1 MKLFYILIILIF
13 FQNCSFD
20 NKTGIWKNEN
30 NITKNENEIFSE
42 FKKLSSSN
50 EPYNVILP
58 IQKGVKFNLTSQIN
72 NFAWTDIFYNK
83 SNNLDNF
90 YYNDLN
96 RLIFKSKK
104 ITKFKIKNYLLF
116 EENNVILSDQR
127 GNIIIFSL
135 NNNKIINKFNFYK
148 KKYKKFNKILN
159 LIVENNVIYISDNLG
174 YLYAFDYLENK
185 ILWAKN
191 YKIPFGSNIK
201 ISKNKLIAANQNNN
215 LYFFDKTNG
224 DIIKFIPTEETTFKN
239 EFINNLSL
247 DNENSFFLNTYGSL
261 YSIDNKNLK
270 INWFLNLNQS
280 LDLNPSNLFSGNQII
295 NNRNKIVITSDKSTY
310 ILNADDG
317 SIIHKKNFTS
327 LVKPLMIND
336 HLFLISK
343 NNLLICM
350 DIVSGNII
358 YSYDINEKIADFINT
373 KKRKVEFKEIVM
385 VNSKIFIFLK
395 NSYVLKFN
403 VDGNLEEV
411 VKLPAKMQTYPIFVD
426 NSLIFTDYKN
436 KIHIVN

>member
-373 KKRKVEFKEIVM
+373 KKEKL
-385 VNSKIFIFLK
+385 NLK
-395 NSYVLKFN
+395 KS
-403 VDGNLEEV
+403 
-411 VKLPAKMQTYPIFVD
+411 
-426 NSLIFTDYKN
+426 
-436 KIHIVN
+436 

>member
-1 MKLFYILIILIF
+1 
-13 FQNCSFD
+13 
-20 NKTGIWKNEN
+20 
-30 NITKNENEIFSE
+30 
-42 FKKLSSSN
+42 
-50 EPYNVILP
+50 
-58 IQKGVKFNLTSQIN
+58 
-72 NFAWTDIFYNK
+72 
-83 SNNLDNF
+83 
-90 YYNDLN
+90 
-96 RLIFKSKK
+96 
-104 ITKFKIKNYLLF
+104 
-116 EENNVILSDQR
+116 
-127 GNIIIFSL
+127 
-135 NNNKIINKFNFYK
+135 
-148 KKYKKFNKILN
+148 
-159 LIVENNVIYISDNLG
+159 
-174 YLYAFDYLENK
+174 
-185 ILWAKN
+185 
-191 YKIPFGSNIK
+191 K